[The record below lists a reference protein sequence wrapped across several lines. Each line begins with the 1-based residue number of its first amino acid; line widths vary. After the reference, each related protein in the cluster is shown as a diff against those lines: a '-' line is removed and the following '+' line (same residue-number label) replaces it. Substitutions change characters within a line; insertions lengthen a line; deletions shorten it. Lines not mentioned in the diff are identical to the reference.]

1 MTWSIEERARVVLM
15 LARGQVRLHET
26 CAREGLDPLTIE
38 IWVAELLHTAPAVLD
53 ESMRRRL
60 QAQGLCSSER
70 GTRQSGRLQD
80 VGPLDLMQSLGLYRK
95 PGHVLLLHEHGISV
109 LWFDGGDIVDA
120 RSGAL
125 RGLEAVYRVAGHDRG
140 DFLVEVTGRPH
151 VRTIERPGTA
161 LIFEA
166 ARRLDEAHRLDAAL
180 PGSST
185 VLSASPDASPDDR
198 LTALFG
204 DGATVGEVLERSE
217 LGDLATRRR
226 IAEAIA
232 AGWLAP
238 TGATRPAAALG
249 LAARAAAIR
258 GAALETSQPL
268 LTALVA
274 QPSEPIPA
282 RRRAWL
288 PAIASGVVAALVGMG
303 FVLGGADE
311 TPTEV
316 ATTVARAE
324 APPPP
329 PAVTAPAPPM
339 RPTST
344 SERPA
349 EPADQAPPAEPAS
362 DDELL
367 IIDDEPA
374 PDRATPPAR
383 RAAASRSNNQRRS
396 RSDAARGDDE
406 RTTSAGPQ
414 PDSTALSTAS
424 TLDANDP
431 SSLLTRARRAYDAG
445 RGGKAY
451 ALAKRSQATEPSPS
465 ATELMTLAACLQ
477 GKPGRAVEA
486 VRLVPLMRRPF
497 VRSECK
503 TKHGVKLPWSR

>member
-1 MTWSIEERARVVLM
+1 MMTWSIEDRARVVLM
-15 LARGQVRLHET
+15 LARGQAQLHEI

-38 IWVAELLHTAPAVLD
+38 IWVAELRHAAPAVLD

-60 QAQGLCSSER
+60 QQQGLCSSEP

-95 PGHVLLLHEHGISV
+95 PGHVLLLHEHGTSV

-125 RGLEAVYRVAGHDRG
+125 RGLEAVYRIAGHDRG

-151 VRTIERPGTA
+151 VRTIELPGTA

-180 PGSST
+180 PEPST
-185 VLSASPDASPDDR
+185 VLSANTDAWLSE
-198 LTALFG
+198 LFG
-204 DGATVGEVLERSE
+204 NGSTVGEVLERSE

-238 TGATRPAAALG
+238 TGATRPTVALG
-249 LAARAAAIR
+249 LAGRAAAIR

-288 PAIASGVVAALVGMG
+288 PAIASGAVVALVGVG
-303 FVLGGADE
+303 FVLGGANE

-316 ATTVARAE
+316 ATVARTE

-329 PAVTAPAPPM
+329 PAVTAPAP
-339 RPTST
+339 R
-344 SERPA
+344 R
-349 EPADQAPPAEPAS
+349 APPAEPES
-362 DDELL
+362 DDGLL

-374 PDRATPPAR
+374 PEQATPQAR
-383 RAAASRSNNQRRS
+383 RAAAVASRSKGRRRA
-396 RSDAARGDDE
+396 RSDAARRDDE
-406 RTTSAGPQ
+406 RTTKAAPQ
-414 PDSTALSTAS
+414 PDSAAVTRPTTSS
-424 TLDANDP
+424 SGGNDP
-431 SSLLTRARRAYDAG
+431 SSLLTRARRAYDSG

-451 ALAKRSQATEPSPS
+451 ALAKRSHAMEPSPS

-477 GKPGRAVEA
+477 GKPGRATEA
-486 VRLVPLMRRPF
+486 IRLVPLMRRPF